1 MQISGFQLEIAHCIL
16 NQEDLKLKEKR
27 SVEANTK
34 MTEIY
39 EFFDKHFRT
48 GIVKILQ

>member
-1 MQISGFQLEIAHCIL
+1 MQISGFQLEIAHHIL

-27 SVEANTK
+27 SSRGQHQES
-34 MTEIY
+34 
-39 EFFDKHFRT
+39 FDKHFRA